1 MKRFFVFM
9 FIVKSLVWAS
19 SIYAE
24 KLKVVAAYPYIAS
37 VTEQIT
43 GGTADVQFLANGKW
57 DPHFVVPKPSYIS
70 QLRDADLLIIN
81 GAELEVGWMPPLVSQ
96 ANNSKLSGNGTL
108 DLSRFVKLQEIPQTL
123 SRASGDVHP
132 DGNPHYILNPENIIP
147 IAHAIFTRLSELD
160 PDHAMTYKGNFEIF
174 QKKWREKL
182 KIWNDQMKKLKDIS
196 VIEYHGLYHY
206 FLGKYG
212 IKVEGT
218 LERLP
223 GIPPTPKHLVSL
235 EKIIADKNVKLILQ
249 DVYHSPDSAQML
261 AKKTN
266 IRMVLVPHD
275 VGAVNEAKDIFLL
288 YDEIVR
294 RMTND

>member
-1 MKRFFVFM
+1 MKRFIIFM
-9 FIVKSLVWAS
+9 FIVKSMVWGS
-19 SIYAE
+19 STYAE
-24 KLKVVAAYPYIAS
+24 KLKVVTAYPFIAS

-43 GGTADVQFLANGKW
+43 GDFADVQFLANGKW
-57 DPHFVVPKPSYIS
+57 DPHFVVPRPSYIS
-70 QLRDADLLIIN
+70 KLRDADLLIIN

-96 ANNSKLSGNGTL
+96 ASNSKLSGNGTL

-123 SRASGDVHP
+123 SRAAGDVHP

-147 IAHAIFTRLSELD
+147 VAHVIFTRISELD
-160 PDHAMTYKGNFEIF
+160 PDHAMAYKANFETF
-174 QKKWREKL
+174 KKKWREKL
-182 KIWNDQMKKLKDIS
+182 KIWDDQMKKLKGIS

-212 IKVEGT
+212 IKTEGT

-223 GIPPTPKHLVSL
+223 GIPPTPRHLVSL
-235 EKIIADKNVKLILQ
+235 EKIIVDKKVKLILQ

-275 VGAVNEAKDIFLL
+275 VGAVSEAKDIFLL